1 MSEQARTVIV
11 TGSET
16 GIGAATAVAFANAG
30 YDVGVTWFSSESDG
44 REIADEVDR
53 AGRRA
58 VLRRLDVSDLEH
70 AGDAVDAF
78 AQELGGLDVFVNNAG
93 VMSNTPFLET
103 TLEDWRRQL
112 TTDLDGAF
120 VCAQRAAK
128 RMVAQGRG
136 GRIINVT
143 SVHQLVPLRGASAYA
158 ASKGALGQLTKVM
171 ALELAEH
178 GITVNNVAPGEIAT
192 GMNKA
197 DDVDP
202 YATERPY
209 IPVGRPGDAW
219 EVARVVVHL
228 ADPETTYTTG
238 STYVVDGGLL
248 LMAAIANQDAPRG

>member
-1 MSEQARTVIV
+1 
-11 TGSET
+11 
-16 GIGAATAVAFANAG
+16 
-30 YDVGVTWFSSESDG
+30 
-44 REIADEVDR
+44 
-53 AGRRA
+53 
-58 VLRRLDVSDLEH
+58 
-70 AGDAVDAF
+70 
-78 AQELGGLDVFVNNAG
+78 
-93 VMSNTPFLET
+93 
-103 TLEDWRRQL
+103 
-112 TTDLDGAF
+112 
-120 VCAQRAAK
+120 
-128 RMVAQGRG
+128 
-136 GRIINVT
+136 
-143 SVHQLVPLRGASAYA
+143 
-158 ASKGALGQLTKVM
+158 VM

-209 IPVGRPGDAW
+209 IPIGRPGDAW